1 MWQRKNRNSKKVS
14 GPVETE
20 LLKGKASA
28 YCALSEHCLSEVGEK
43 LLSWGATDAQKS
55 EILDWL
61 VDENYLSEERYCSAF
76 VADKIRFQGWGKEKI
91 RAALVV
97 KRLPSAMVTEALAA
111 FPEEEYMEKLQA
123 LALRKAR
130 ELEGEEPRQLK
141 AKLLRFLASRGFSFA
156 DISKALDGLRPDDP
170 DL

>member
-1 MWQRKNRNSKKVS
+1 MS
-14 GPVETE
+14 GPVDTE

-28 YCALSEHCLSEVGEK
+28 YCALTEHCLSEVGEK
-43 LLSWGATDAQKS
+43 LLAWGASDAQKQ

-61 VDENYLSEERYCSAF
+61 VDENYISEERYCAAF
-76 VADKIRFQGWGKEKI
+76 VADKIRFQGWGKDKI
-91 RAALVV
+91 RAALAV
-97 KRLPSAMVTEALAA
+97 KRLPSQLVQEALSA
-111 FPEEEYMEKLQA
+111 FPEEEYLERLKS

-130 ELEGEEPRQLK
+130 DLEGEEPRQYK
-141 AKLLRFLASRGFSFA
+141 SKLLRFLASRGFSFA